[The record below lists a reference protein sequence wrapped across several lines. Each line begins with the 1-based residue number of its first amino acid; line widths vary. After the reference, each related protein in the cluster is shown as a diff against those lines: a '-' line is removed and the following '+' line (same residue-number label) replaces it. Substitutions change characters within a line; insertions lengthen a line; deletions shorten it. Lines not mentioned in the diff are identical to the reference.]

1 MKKILLLFL
10 VTALIISCV
19 KPEGEGGTSAIQG
32 KIIIRDYNANFTL
45 LQSTFPAQEERIYI
59 IYGDNNFYDDDT
71 RTSYDGTFKFDNLR
85 KGNYKIF
92 AYSDDST
99 FTLPGGQYAIIKE
112 VEITE
117 EHQTVEI
124 PTIYLLK

>member
-10 VTALIISCV
+10 GTALFMACD

-32 KIIIRDYNANFTL
+32 KIIIRDYNTNFTL
-45 LQSTFPAQEERIYI
+45 LQSTFPAQEERVYI
-59 IYGDNNFYDDDT
+59 IYGDNDFYDNDT
-71 RTSYDGTFKFDNLR
+71 RTSYDGTFKFENLR

-99 FTLPGGQYAIIKE
+99 FTVPGGQYAIIKE

-117 EHQTVEI
+117 DNQTVEI

>member
-10 VTALIISCV
+10 GTALFMACD
-19 KPEGEGGTSAIQG
+19 KPEGEGGTSTIQG
-32 KIIIRDYNANFTL
+32 KIIIRDYNTNFTL
-45 LQSTFPAQEERIYI
+45 LQSTYPAQEERVYI

-71 RTSYDGTFKFDNLR
+71 RTSFDGTFKFDNLR

-99 FTLPGGQYAIIKE
+99 FTVPGGQYAIIKE

-117 EHQTVEI
+117 ESQTVEI